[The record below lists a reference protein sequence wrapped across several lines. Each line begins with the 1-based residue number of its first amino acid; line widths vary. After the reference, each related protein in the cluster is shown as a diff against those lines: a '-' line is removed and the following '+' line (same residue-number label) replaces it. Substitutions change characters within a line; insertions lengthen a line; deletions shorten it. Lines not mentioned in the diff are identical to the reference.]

1 VHPHRAVGIDPEYF
15 DIEIDV
21 HAFDMLRER
30 ELLTGLEHRVIGS
43 MRELLADVVDCA
55 AEQSVVAAQTRE
67 PVVDELGIGSHCAFE
82 LLSLAADENFIDR

>member
-1 VHPHRAVGIDPEYF
+1 MTVFRPKSNDGGNIA
-15 DIEIDV
+15 
-21 HAFDMLRER
+21 HAQ
-30 ELLTGLEHRVIGS
+30 LLTGLEHRVIGS

-82 LLSLAADENFIDR
+82 LLSLAAGENFIDR